1 MGIPRWCLGIDKALI
16 KYVSNKLKTECHFK
30 KIITFIQNSITMSVV
45 RFSVSIEEE
54 LLKELDL
61 YADDNN
67 FANRS
72 QAVRH
77 LIEKNIVEK
86 KWNCNN
92 LVAGAVVMTYDHH
105 KKDII
110 TKSNDIQH
118 DYFDVILSSQHFHLD
133 QDTCLEI
140 IAVKGHAITLTE
152 LAEKLISI
160 KGIKHGKLIMSK
172 AD

>member
-1 MGIPRWCLGIDKALI
+1 M
-16 KYVSNKLKTECHFK
+16 T
-30 KIITFIQNSITMSVV
+30 VV
-45 RFSVSIEEE
+45 RFSVSLDEA
-54 LLKELDL
+54 LLKELDM
-61 YADDNN
+61 YTDDND

-86 KWNCNN
+86 KWHCNN
-92 LVAGAVVMTYDHH
+92 IVAGAIVMSYDHH

-110 TKSNDIQH
+110 TRSNDIQH
-118 DYFDVILSSQHFHLD
+118 DYFDVILGSQHYHMSHEI
-133 QDTCLEI
+133 CLEI
-140 IAVKGHAITLTE
+140 VAVKGHANTLTE
-152 LAEKLISI
+152 LADKLISI